1 MGRMI
6 VNAYAFEEIMR
17 QIDTLHERANLEDCT
32 GEKKW
37 LGNWK
42 TIEVGK

>member
-1 MGRMI
+1 MI
-6 VNAYAFEEIMR
+6 VNAYAFEEIMS
-17 QIDTLHERANLEDCT
+17 QIDALHERANLEDCT
-32 GEKKW
+32 GDKQW

>member
-6 VNAYAFEEIMR
+6 VNAYAFEEIMA
-17 QIDTLHERANLEDCT
+17 QIDELYERANLEDCT
-32 GEKKW
+32 GDKKW
-37 LGNWK
+37 LENWR